1 MRIALLEDDVDQAR
15 LIEAWLGQAGHS
27 CQHLSDG
34 KAFLRTTLRD
44 SFDVLI
50 LDWVLPDMPGIEVL
64 KRFRDSEQGYTPVL
78 FVTSKDRERD
88 IVEALEAGADD
99 YMTKPVSE
107 LELRARVQALGRR
120 GRDGRKAD
128 ELPDTAP
135 YEIDTRRET
144 IALGGAEI
152 ELTHREYELAVFLF
166 RSAGRVVSRDHILES
181 IWGMHGQQLNT
192 RTVDTHVSRL
202 RKKLAIGKDN
212 SWKLTAIYQHGYRLE
227 NLNE

>member
-1 MRIALLEDDVDQAR
+1 MRIALLEDDLDQAR
-15 LIEAWLGQAGHS
+15 LIEAWLVQAGHS
-27 CQHLSDG
+27 CQHGGDG
-34 KAFLRTTLRD
+34 KTFLRNTLRD

-64 KRFRDSEQGYTPVL
+64 RRFRESEQGYTPVL
-78 FVTSKDRERD
+78 FVTSKDRESD

-99 YMTKPVSE
+99 YMTKPVRE
-107 LELRARVQALGRR
+107 LELMARVQALGRR
-120 GRDGRKAD
+120 GRDGRKAE

-135 YEIDTRRET
+135 YVIDTAREK
-144 IALGGAEI
+144 IAVGGEEA

-202 RKKLAIGKDN
+202 RKKLAIGEEN
-212 SWKLTAIYQHGYRLE
+212 GWKLTAIYQHGYRLE
-227 NLNE
+227 NLNG

>member
-1 MRIALLEDDVDQAR
+1 MRIALLEDDLDQAH
-15 LIEAWLGQAGHS
+15 LIEAWLVQGGHT
-27 CQHLSDG
+27 CHHLSDG
-34 KAFLRTTLRD
+34 KAFLRATLRD

-50 LDWVLPDMPGIEVL
+50 VDWILPDMQGIEVL
-64 KRFRDSEQGYTPVL
+64 RRFRDSEQGYTPVL
-78 FVTSKDRERD
+78 FVTSKDRESD
-88 IVEALEAGADD
+88 IVAALEAGADD

-120 GRDGRKAD
+120 GRDGRKAE

-135 YEIDTRRET
+135 YQIDTSREKIVHDGT
-144 IALGGAEI
+144 EVD
-152 ELTHREYELAVFLF
+152 LTHREYELAVFLF

-202 RKKLAIGKDN
+202 RKKLAIGEGN
-212 SWKLTAIYQHGYRLE
+212 GWKLTAIYQHGYRLE
-227 NLNE
+227 NMNH